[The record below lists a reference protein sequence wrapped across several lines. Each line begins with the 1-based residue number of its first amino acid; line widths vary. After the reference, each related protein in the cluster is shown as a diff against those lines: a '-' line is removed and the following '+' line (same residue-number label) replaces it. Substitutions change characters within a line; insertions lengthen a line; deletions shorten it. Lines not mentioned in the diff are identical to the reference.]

1 MIVGEDSYFGLFVMF
16 HFLSIANVNQ
26 TNGVKV
32 ESRVEIMIL
41 ILHISRSGISSCL
54 STLIARVD

>member
-41 ILHISRSGISSCL
+41 SCTYL
-54 STLIARVD
+54 DLEFLVAYRH